1 MDELP
6 RLSRTHRKAAIQ
18 VATLAAYKVADFGVA
33 RARRGYFG
41 AARAVKLLFKSP
53 FGGQTPESAFC
64 TSRRPIF
71 LCPKGLRRLRAPGAD
86 FFVKFEVPQRQQL
99 ASETRTPEGCS
110 AHRIS
115 IPYTRSPF
123 FAPSVFENTSR
134 TPGGLF

>member
-18 VATLAAYKVADFGVA
+18 VAFGACKVADFGVA
-33 RARRGYFG
+33 MARRGYFG
-41 AARAVKLLFKSP
+41 AARAAKLLFKSP

-64 TSRRPIF
+64 LCGGPIF
-71 LCPKGLRRLRAPGAD
+71 LCPKGLRGLLWAPGAD

-115 IPYTRSPF
+115 IRYTRSLF
-123 FAPSVFENTSR
+123 FTPSASENAFG
-134 TPGGLF
+134 TPGSLF